1 MMTILTTLGIALG
14 TAVIIIVLSVMN
26 GFQEEL
32 KKRILGAIPHIVLEQ
47 PTAFKDFENILN
59 LIEMHPNVELAK
71 EYLEGEGVINAG
83 QNTLGA
89 IFRGTDTTEISI
101 FSENILDGSLKTLD
115 DNTNAILGDSLS
127 LSLGAFPAERVNV
140 INANQINNFTNIP
153 KLVVFNVSGTFSVG
167 SEIDQNYVLIGKNSF
182 RKLFMKEYGQGIEVK
197 LKDVF
202 KVDDTVKDLKEII
215 NSDFYIKTTTWK
227 EKYGGLFRAT
237 QLEKIMVSLLMGL
250 ILLTA
255 IFSMMMSINM
265 FVSDKRR
272 EIAILRTMGYSKNN
286 ILQIFLRMVVILG
299 IVGVLLGNLLGVL
312 FSTNITEFFQ
322 ILSSVF
328 GISMMSVYYVDY
340 FPSIINPLQ
349 VLIVNVCALVLIGFF
364 GLFPALKGASTKPGQ
379 VIR

>member
-1 MMTILTTLGIALG
+1 
-14 TAVIIIVLSVMN
+14 
-26 GFQEEL
+26 
-32 KKRILGAIPHIVLEQ
+32 
-47 PTAFKDFENILN
+47 
-59 LIEMHPNVELAK
+59 
-71 EYLEGEGVINAG
+71 
-83 QNTLGA
+83 
-89 IFRGTDTTEISI
+89 
-101 FSENILDGSLKTLD
+101 
-115 DNTNAILGDSLS
+115 
-127 LSLGAFPAERVNV
+127 
-140 INANQINNFTNIP
+140 
-153 KLVVFNVSGTFSVG
+153 
-167 SEIDQNYVLIGKNSF
+167 
-182 RKLFMKEYGQGIEVK
+182 
-197 LKDVF
+197 
-202 KVDDTVKDLKEII
+202 
-215 NSDFYIKTTTWK
+215 
-227 EKYGGLFRAT
+227 
-237 QLEKIMVSLLMGL
+237 MGL